1 MRVRTNRG
9 ALTCQK
15 LPEPDTLREALL
27 RASEPSP
34 RRSTPVGDIPNG
46 ANSNAREMCSAAVRA
61 EGEAAAPALQGCP
74 APRADRQPSPG
85 ARRPRLRPKIR
96 RPRPPR
102 PRPDAP
108 RYNMPIQRKK
118 QPRLYAGV
126 KQDQR
131 IPNKTGHVAFVDVG
145 EERMKWQRTV
155 SETDALY
162 QLPDTRSRCGTPF
175 GTSTRSDWENTMK
188 SKRDL
193 YNPYASPGNYNP
205 PLNVT
210 LRAPPSIKF
219 GYSTRLERYGRNKTP
234 GPDYN
239 IDGIYSN
246 GPTCGR
252 VKLGFAKSKRKDLI
266 VSATDASYF
275 PRFPK
280 GKSAPLTGRNF
291 FGLKEEKSRSP
302 GPVYDTAKYDFG
314 KPAAN
319 VIGFPGG
326 HFSFGAGRNF
336 DRFKLR
342 DQPMILSAELR

>member
-1 MRVRTNRG
+1 
-9 ALTCQK
+9 
-15 LPEPDTLREALL
+15 
-27 RASEPSP
+27 
-34 RRSTPVGDIPNG
+34 
-46 ANSNAREMCSAAVRA
+46 
-61 EGEAAAPALQGCP
+61 
-74 APRADRQPSPG
+74 
-85 ARRPRLRPKIR
+85 
-96 RPRPPR
+96 
-102 PRPDAP
+102 
-108 RYNMPIQRKK
+108 MPIQRKK

-131 IPNKTGHVAFVDVG
+131 IPNKTGHVAFIDVG

-275 PRFPK
+275 PRFQK

-291 FGLKEEKSRSP
+291 FGLKEEQSRSP

-319 VIGFPGG
+319 IIGFPGG

>member
-1 MRVRTNRG
+1 
-9 ALTCQK
+9 
-15 LPEPDTLREALL
+15 
-27 RASEPSP
+27 
-34 RRSTPVGDIPNG
+34 
-46 ANSNAREMCSAAVRA
+46 
-61 EGEAAAPALQGCP
+61 
-74 APRADRQPSPG
+74 
-85 ARRPRLRPKIR
+85 
-96 RPRPPR
+96 
-102 PRPDAP
+102 
-108 RYNMPIQRKK
+108 
-118 QPRLYAGV
+118 
-126 KQDQR
+126 
-131 IPNKTGHVAFVDVG
+131 
-145 EERMKWQRTV
+145 
-155 SETDALY
+155 
-162 QLPDTRSRCGTPF
+162 
-175 GTSTRSDWENTMK
+175 MK

-291 FGLKEEKSRSP
+291 FGLKEEQSRSP

-314 KPAAN
+314 KPAVRSPRLEVLGCFLTMAW
-319 VIGFPGG
+319 VVSFSSLRPFAPRRRTSLGSRAAISVLAPGATSTG
-326 HFSFGAGRNF
+326 SSCGTS
-336 DRFKLR
+336 
-342 DQPMILSAELR
+342 P

>member
-1 MRVRTNRG
+1 
-9 ALTCQK
+9 
-15 LPEPDTLREALL
+15 
-27 RASEPSP
+27 
-34 RRSTPVGDIPNG
+34 
-46 ANSNAREMCSAAVRA
+46 
-61 EGEAAAPALQGCP
+61 
-74 APRADRQPSPG
+74 
-85 ARRPRLRPKIR
+85 
-96 RPRPPR
+96 
-102 PRPDAP
+102 
-108 RYNMPIQRKK
+108 MPIQRKK

-131 IPNKTGHVAFVDVG
+131 IPNKTGHVAFIDVG

-252 VKLGFAKSKRKDLI
+252 VKLGFAKSKRPNLLT
-266 VSATDASYF
+266 SATDASYF

-291 FGLKEEKSRSP
+291 FGLKEEQSRSP

-314 KPAAN
+314 KPAVRARRP
-319 VIGFPGG
+319 VALWCFHFLGWTRVHQTRSWVVSFPILRP
-326 HFSFGAGRNF
+326 FGPNRDAPRRRTSSAFPEGTSRSARAGTSTGSSCGTS
-336 DRFKLR
+336 
-342 DQPMILSAELR
+342 P